1 MEPFRVHLER
11 VTRVTY
17 PGNQDGFGRGI
28 EMALVKRERKR
39 HIIDQVD
46 RLRELQEI
54 DGEYGDEE
62 AKADCTAV
70 WDEMSRLTTEAFALE
85 HEADDAANEV
95 ENLKEKFGATS
106 TFWNSANA
114 KRLGV
119 SVEILK
125 EAQQKTNREL
135 LEARVDSRV
144 AKSDSEWAKA
154 KLDAAEG
161 VIKQLRDE
169 RGKEKAEMD
178 ATRKEKD
185 RLQIELDAM
194 RKEREKGEADL
205 DAMRKER
212 DKEKA
217 EMDALRDER
226 ESLNAM
232 RKEKE
237 RLEADLDAMRKELQD
252 EKNKYT
258 VDLDALKQ
266 SDAAALNAAR
276 DATSRDA
283 ATISTLRKKIAED
296 GLRMA
301 TERLQAHTSAQDSAT
316 RIAVVEAEAKTAV
329 DGLRTANAGLVGEN
343 RRLLLQVGRFM
354 QEKTASGLRVTD
366 LADQVATLNQEKV
379 VIMAAQENLVRDN
392 TRKGALVEHLQGDIL
407 SGYNAIKEKTLAIAK
422 LEADVSNAAKTQDVL
437 AKITTAIEA
446 ANSGY
451 IVRLEHENTAL
462 RQNSVVAGKVEEAN
476 ESLRGQITQMTV
488 RAEKA
493 EALYDA
499 QKNEH
504 SVKIAS
510 LEKSHAIAESLGKLN
525 SIANTSTSRLSTIEN
540 AATMQSE
547 QIKRGMADTQRRL
560 SKIGIAADLN
570 GNRIGDIVFELD
582 LLSKSVA
589 EMAGVAMKSDGF
601 SAILSAFGDR
611 VDLTKDMLETTIEKS
626 QRAIIE
632 EASTARLEAH
642 SNRARI
648 ISEIDSSMRAVQS
661 KVDDTVT
668 NSRNGIRELL
678 WDLRRDSVMSSI
690 FEMSIKR
697 ISDCLAQMDEKVQ
710 RLQKSVDGSEDS
722 RMETILTVIG
732 DSATKGEVTKAVAN
746 EFKRAA
752 ADERERVRKAQQEEE
767 EEAERRRK
775 ARVSVGCG
783 LDRPSIAS
791 VGCEPSRPFSRSS
804 SISSSSFT
812 SMSPPP
818 RPGSSM
824 TTSPPRDGPS
834 PFSTTASSPSQRT
847 DESPSRSA
855 TAGTGGPISGRY
867 AAGGELR
874 DTRNEF
880 VGTAGTG
887 GPINGRHAAGG
898 DTPMATSS
906 AEISDTTGTGGPING
921 RHAAGSKHR
930 ELDADIPMTEA
941 GLPTPVHTSVIEP
954 NATEASATET
964 SPVVPSVSGNSP
976 LPIATNVSGHSP
988 VMPPAN
994 PVGPIASTSATPA
1007 GPVPVATSAGPSA
1020 VPVPSRIE
1028 APPGV
1033 AVGSL
1038 DFRFLVSGTL
1048 GNGVFTSHV
1057 HEETLGTITA
1067 AIIPLRDRKKW
1078 WRPNPLAVRCVFH
1091 RVNRRRNRP
1100 DNAHE
1105 AGNWCCSGCIEEGTP
1120 CIMYGADGI
1129 PTVLPL
1135 APRLRS
1141 VNALP
1146 ATAGFFLV
1154 EPIVIG

>member
-85 HEADDAANEV
+85 HEADDAANE
-95 ENLKEKFGATS
+95 
-106 TFWNSANA
+106 NSANA

-178 ATRKEKD
+178 ATRKEKE

-237 RLEADLDAMRKELQD
+237 RLEADLDAMRKEFQD

-476 ESLRGQITQMTV
+476 QSLRGQITQMTV

-540 AATMQSE
+540 AVTMQSE

-570 GNRIGDIVFELD
+570 GNRIGDTVFELD

-611 VDLTKDMLETTIEKS
+611 VDLTKDMLETTIEKA

-775 ARVSVGCG
+775 ARVSAIFSFLVHF
-783 LDRPSIAS
+783 I
-791 VGCEPSRPFSRSS
+791 VVIHEHEPSSA
-804 SISSSSFT
+804 
-812 SMSPPP
+812 
-818 RPGSSM
+818 PGIIY
-824 TTSPPRDGPS
+824 D
-834 PFSTTASSPSQRT
+834 
-847 DESPSRSA
+847 DESAARWAISLLADCELPLAAHRRVSITERNRSVVDMPPA
-855 TAGTGGPISGRY
+855 VS
-867 AAGGELR
+867 
-874 DTRNEF
+874 F
-880 VGTAGTG
+880 VIPAMSF
-887 GPINGRHAAGG
+887 G

-906 AEISDTTGTGGPING
+906 AEISDTTGTGGPINS

-930 ELDADIPMTEA
+930 ELDADIPMTKA
-941 GLPTPVHTSVIEP
+941 RLPTPVHTSVIEP

-976 LPIATNVSGHSP
+976 LYIATNVSGHSP

-1038 DFRFLVSGTL
+1038 DFRFLVSSTL

-1105 AGNWCCSGCIEEGTP
+1105 AGNWCCGGCIEEGTP

-1129 PTVLPL
+1129 PTILPL

-1146 ATAGFFLV
+1146 ATAGFFLL

>member
-11 VTRVTY
+11 VTCVTY

-85 HEADDAANEV
+85 HEADDAAHAV
-95 ENLKEKFGATS
+95 EDLKEKFGATS

-125 EAQQKTNREL
+125 EAQQKTNREPL
-135 LEARVDSRV
+135 DARVDSRV

-169 RGKEKAEMD
+169 RGKEKAETEMD
-178 ATRKEKD
+178 ATRKEKE
-185 RLQIELDAM
+185 RLQTELDAM

-301 TERLQAHTSAQDSAT
+301 TERLQALRERKT
-316 RIAVVEAEAKTAV
+316 RRQ
-329 DGLRTANAGLVGEN
+329 GSQRTAHCQ
-343 RRLLLQVGRFM
+343 RRFGRGKPKAASSGWPLYAR
-354 QEKTASGLRVTD
+354 EDGSGLRVTD

-540 AATMQSE
+540 AVTMQSE

-611 VDLTKDMLETTIEKS
+611 VDLTKDMLETTIEKA

-690 FEMSIKR
+690 LEMSIKR

-834 PFSTTASSPSQRT
+834 PFSTTASSASPRT
-847 DESPSRSA
+847 HASPSRSA

-887 GPINGRHAAGG
+887 GLINGRHAAGG
-898 DTPMATSS
+898 DTPIATSS

-976 LPIATNVSGHSP
+976 LPIATNMSGRSP

-1020 VPVPSRIE
+1020 VPVPSSSD

-1048 GNGVFTSHV
+1048 GDGVFTSHV

-1105 AGNWCCSGCIEEGTP
+1105 AGNWCCGGCIEEGTP

-1129 PTVLPL
+1129 PTILPL